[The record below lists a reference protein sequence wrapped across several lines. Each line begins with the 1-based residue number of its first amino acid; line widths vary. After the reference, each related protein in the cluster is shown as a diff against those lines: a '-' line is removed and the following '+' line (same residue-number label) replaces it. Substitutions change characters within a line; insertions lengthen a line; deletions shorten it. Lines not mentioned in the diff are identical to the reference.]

1 MLPGAVNHHRDAEPP
16 IDTPEAPRT
25 EDDPFAT
32 PRAAEGVLAGL
43 ASGLREGTVATTSP
57 SYFGHFTTA
66 PSELALRA
74 SAIAT
79 EANPQLATRSHARFA
94 VDIEDLTV
102 RAIASRFGYAPGVA
116 DGTFTSGGA
125 EANATALALALARA
139 FPEVAERG
147 LRALARDPVLY
158 VSNEGHASMVRAA
171 RLAGLG
177 GDAVRVVPVD
187 RRLRMKPGALGEA
200 IARDR
205 ARGEIP
211 FLVVATAGTTS
222 AGTIDPIPEIAAI
235 AERARL
241 WLHLDAAWGGLAA
254 FVPVLAPVLE
264 GAARADSITFDPHK
278 TLAVPL
284 GAGMLLT
291 RHPGALAS
299 VFHEQAGYMP
309 RDASRDPYARS
320 MMWSRRFIGAPT
332 YAVLASLGWSGIA
345 DMLARQV
352 ALGERLRGA
361 LGERGWSV
369 VNETPLP
376 VVCFVDATHAEG
388 SRPDRLAAIAREVGA
403 RGAGWITLV
412 RFSSGTRV
420 LRASVTSP
428 HTREEDV
435 DALVEGLD
443 AARAVISS
451 RPQT

>member
-1 MLPGAVNHHRDAEPP
+1 MVDRDLDRDRTDRPGGLG
-16 IDTPEAPRT
+16 PEG
-25 EDDPFAT
+25 EPFAV
-32 PRAAEGVLAGL
+32 PLAPAVVLDAL
-43 ASGLREGTVATTSP
+43 ASGLREGTVPTASP
-57 SYFGHFTTA
+57 RYFGHFTTA
-66 PSELALRA
+66 PSEIALRA
-74 SAIAT
+74 SAIAI

-94 VDIEDLTV
+94 VDLEDLTV
-102 RAIASRFGYAPGVA
+102 RALGTRFGYAPGAV
-116 DGTFTSGGA
+116 DGIFTSGGA
-125 EANATALALALARA
+125 EANATALSLALSRA
-139 FPEVAERG
+139 FPEVSRRG
-147 LRALARDPVLY
+147 LRTLAGDPALY
-158 VSNEGHASMVRAA
+158 VSNEGHASVTRAA

-177 GDAVRVVPVD
+177 SDAVRIVPVD

-205 ARGEIP
+205 ARGALP

-235 AERARL
+235 AERAGL

-254 FVPVLAPVLE
+254 LVPGLAHVLD

-299 VFHEQAGYMP
+299 AFHEQAGYMP

-332 YAVLASLGWSGIA
+332 YAVLASLGWSGVA
-345 DMLARQV
+345 DMLALQV
-352 ALGERLRGA
+352 ALGERLRRA
-361 LGERGWSV
+361 LGVRGWSV
-369 VNETPLP
+369 VNDTPLP
-376 VVCFVDATHAEG
+376 VVCFVDATHEDGA
-388 SRPDRLAAIAREVGA
+388 RPDRLVAVAREVDE

-412 RFSSGTRV
+412 RFSSGARA

-428 HTREEDV
+428 NTRAEDV
-435 DALVEGLD
+435 DALVDGLD
-443 AARAVISS
+443 VARAAVFS
-451 RPQT
+451 RRTMP